1 MADFESVSKDEN
13 LDLIT
18 LAQSGDKDALEKL
31 ITQNMGLVKNIARR
45 FKIGRAHV

>member
-31 ITQNMGLVKNIARR
+31 ITQKHGTCKKYRSTLYGARHG
-45 FKIGRAHV
+45 I